1 VSHQIREATADDAD
15 DVARL
20 LDAAMLEFDRE
31 RLVRRVEAGDVLVAV
46 VDEHGTAAAVDE
58 SGAGELEREGD
69 TEGRDREADGSETS
83 ADRVVGVCVL
93 AAVDDDGDATGL
105 EPADVGDFAAVSDL
119 VGTDR
124 PTTEID
130 SIAVHRSRRGR
141 GIGRALVD
149 AAATRSAGPL
159 VARFHEQ
166 VRPFYDAL
174 GFEIREH
181 AGETGRDDESGTG
194 VGGSEDSGVE
204 GGGAPVG
211 SDDRLYGVLR

>member
-1 VSHQIREATADDAD
+1 
-15 DVARL
+15 
-20 LDAAMLEFDRE
+20 MLEFDRE
-31 RLVRRVEAGDVLVAV
+31 RVRRRIDDGDVLVAV
-46 VDEHGTAAAVDE
+46 VDEYGTPADVDE
-58 SGAGELEREGD
+58 SGGGETEREGETERGDRD
-69 TEGRDREADGSETS
+69 TDGSETS

-93 AAVDDDGDATGL
+93 GAVDDDGDATGL
-105 EPADVGDFAAVSDL
+105 APTEVGDFAAVSDL

-124 PTTEID
+124 PATEIE

-149 AAATRSAGPL
+149 AAAARASGPL

-181 AGETGRDDESGTG
+181 GGETSRDDESGTG
-194 VGGSEDSGVE
+194 VGGSEDGGVE
-204 GGGAPVG
+204 HAGDPAG